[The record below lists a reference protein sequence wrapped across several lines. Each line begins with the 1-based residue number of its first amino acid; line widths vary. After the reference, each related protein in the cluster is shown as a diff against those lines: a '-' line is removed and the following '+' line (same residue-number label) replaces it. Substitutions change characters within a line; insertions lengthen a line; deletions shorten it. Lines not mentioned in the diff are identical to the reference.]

1 MAAYGLTFLQ
11 IVNRV
16 LERMRESTVAAYNTT
31 DYSTLIADLV
41 NQVKAEIEAAWQW
54 HALRNTFS
62 VSPTTGVSHYA
73 LTDSGSH
80 AKIIDG
86 WNTTTGIQLT
96 KGTNRD
102 FNAKFFGV
110 GSNSVQTGSPTMY
123 LPAGLDANLDI
134 AVDVWPIPVTGYLDT
149 LKFNVYVPQDDL
161 AANATVPLVPQNV
174 LLEEVIAR
182 ALNER
187 GDEEAPKPMPGETF
201 IMKELLASAIS
212 ADAGDDPTEM
222 DWEPE

>member
-1 MAAYGLTFLQ
+1 MAAYGLTYVQ

-16 LERMRESTVAAYNTT
+16 LERLRESTVSNYNDS
-31 DYSTLIADLV
+31 DYSKLIAHLV
-41 NQVKAEIEAAWQW
+41 NQVKSEIEEAWQW

-62 VSPTTGVSHYA
+62 ISPTTDVSHYA
-73 LTDSGSH
+73 LTDSGAR

-86 WNTTTGIQLT
+86 WNTTQGLRLT
-96 KGTNRD
+96 KGTNAS
-102 FNAKFFGV
+102 FNSKFFGV

-161 AANATVPLVPQNV
+161 AANATVPLVPQHV

-182 ALNER
+182 ALLEK
-187 GDEEAPKPMPGETF
+187 GEEGAPQLVPGETF

-212 ADAGDDPTEM
+212 ADAGDDMTEL
-222 DWEPE
+222 DWETE

>member
-1 MAAYGLTFLQ
+1 MAAYGLTYLQ

-16 LERMRESTVAAYNTT
+16 LERMRESTVANYNTT
-31 DYSTLIADLV
+31 DYSTLLANLV
-41 NQVKAEIEAAWQW
+41 NQVKSEIEEAWQW
-54 HALRNTFS
+54 HALRDTFS
-62 VSPTTGVSHYA
+62 ITPTNNVSHYA
-73 LTDSGSH
+73 LTDSGAR

-86 WNTTTGIQLT
+86 WNTTQGIRLV

-102 FNAKFFGV
+102 FNAKFFGT
-110 GSNSVQTGSPTMY
+110 GSAAVQTGSPTMY

-134 AVDVWPIPVTGYLDT
+134 AVDVWPIPVTGKLDT

-161 AANATVPLVPQNV
+161 AANATVARVPQNV

-187 GDEEAPKPMPGETF
+187 GDDEAPKPMPGETF
-201 IMKELLASAIS
+201 IMKDLLASAIS
-212 ADAGDDPTEM
+212 ADAGDDQSET